1 MLQNWLKSKA
11 FTGTAGA
18 LLAAYIRL
26 VRRTSSLKDDPPEF
40 ILKNLPD
47 HPLII
52 AMWHGQGLLLPYI
65 RPREDI
71 KVAIMVAKHIDGDI
85 VHETL
90 DHFGMTTIR
99 GAGAGRKGK
108 DKGGF
113 AALRAC
119 MKALRE
125 IGRASCRERV

>member
-1 MLQNWLKSKA
+1 MLQDWLKSKA
-11 FTGTAGA
+11 FAGTAGA
-18 LLAAYIRL
+18 LMAAYIRL
-26 VRRTSSLKDDPPEF
+26 VRRTSSLQDDPPQF
-40 ILKNLPD
+40 IQTNLPD
-47 HPLII
+47 LPLII

-65 RPREDI
+65 RPGDDI
-71 KVAIMVAKHIDGDI
+71 KVTIMVARHIDGDI

-90 DHFGMTTIR
+90 DRFGMTTIR

-119 MKALRE
+119 MR
-125 IGRASCRERV
+125 RTFCRPCSRFPPQ